1 MGKRN
6 SRKTG
11 QKKLKDNFEVVHS
24 ICESNIELIKE
35 NLSKLEDEKKLLD
48 LEGLRNQITH
58 YISRIY
64 SEFALDL
71 DERRASRLHS
81 KDFFEEK
88 TLPNLKITPEFMGKM
103 NELLV
108 NIKDDESI
116 QKIKDF
122 VYKHADS
129 FVDQLKEAFLDM
141 INARRQLQ
149 IILMH
154 EAYAYIDNVS
164 KEITKLLGCILKNDE
179 KKIRNHHKRVFYHKI
194 MKNRGD
200 LVEYIAFNSSP
211 SFSETQIFKKFK
223 KFEKRERSEMREQ
236 KEFADKSL
244 GQKQLKR
251 SGILIIESSENE
263 NFEDSSFLSMRAS
276 TGSNMSQEKDSS
288 ESVYF
293 CSIDQVVEYIEG
305 NLKQTKR
312 KKKRAKSIRN
322 SKASVLD
329 QEVQEFEKKLDLSPA
344 ECRLKVILP
353 DCFLQGLREQIKTCQ
368 EKWKSSKSRLSH

>member
-6 SRKTG
+6 SRKSG
-11 QKKLKDNFEVVHS
+11 QKKLKDSFEVVHS

-179 KKIRNHHKRVFYHKI
+179 KKLQHFLKI
-194 MKNRGD
+194 LQERINENLSKVNKN
-200 LVEYIAFNSSP
+200 
-211 SFSETQIFKKFK
+211 
-223 KFEKRERSEMREQ
+223 Q
-236 KEFADKSL
+236 KEL
-244 GQKQLKR
+244 GNTKAKL
-251 SGILIIESSENE
+251 LH
-263 NFEDSSFLSMRAS
+263 
-276 TGSNMSQEKDSS
+276 SQ
-288 ESVYF
+288 
-293 CSIDQVVEYIEG
+293 QVNRELQEMNAKFMKKEEELEG
-305 NLKQTKR
+305 KIAR
-312 KKKRAKSIRN
+312 
-322 SKASVLD
+322 
-329 QEVQEFEKKLDLSPA
+329 FEKKGN
-344 ECRLKVILP
+344 K
-353 DCFLQGLREQIKTCQ
+353 
-368 EKWKSSKSRLSH
+368 